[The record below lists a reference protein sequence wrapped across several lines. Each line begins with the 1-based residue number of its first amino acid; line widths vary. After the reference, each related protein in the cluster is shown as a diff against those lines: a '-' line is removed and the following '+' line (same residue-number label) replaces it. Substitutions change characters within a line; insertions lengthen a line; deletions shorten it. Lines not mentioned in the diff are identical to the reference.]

1 MAIEDYLWIAIP
13 LAALVLIALGTI
25 GVRKTQ
31 VFNLQM
37 LTERA
42 MPAQVLAEGAPA
54 TAIVRASTDTEM
66 RVERIYILT
75 QLKLGIEA
83 QGAVPEFEADV
94 MAPISPVKLPD
105 FATGKRI
112 RVKVDPASRRVAIDQ
127 PLQ

>member
-1 MAIEDYLWIAIP
+1 MAFENYLWIAIP
-13 LAALVLIALGTI
+13 LAVLVLIVLGAI

-31 VFNLQM
+31 IFNLQM

-42 MPAQVLAEGAPA
+42 MPAQVLAEGISA

-83 QGAVPEFEADV
+83 QGLVPEFETDV

-112 RVKVDPASRRVAIDQ
+112 SVKVDPATRRVAIDQ
-127 PLQ
+127 ALK